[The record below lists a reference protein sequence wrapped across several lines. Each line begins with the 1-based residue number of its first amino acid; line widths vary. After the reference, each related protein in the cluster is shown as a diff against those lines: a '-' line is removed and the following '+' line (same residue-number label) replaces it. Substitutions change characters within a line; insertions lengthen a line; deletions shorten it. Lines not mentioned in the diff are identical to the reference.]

1 MRFILLTFALLA
13 SSSPLFASDLF
24 LGLTDDIDLFFILP
38 GLAVGFVLIFYG
50 KSQYL
55 KPPASRLGF
64 VSISPHQ
71 PQRFFPLSEDVESME
86 PVVAALAGEGTKVYS
101 NLTKITLT
109 HKASGTYLEEKNY
122 KISILLNRRRC
133 RRGYLNDGDVLDMG
147 ELTLMF
153 VSPNQHKER
162 EDQVPAS
169 DHLIPRVKR
178 AQGKPIKAYP
188 TLIPSD
194 SRKKTFFLTKNLTFI
209 GRSDTCDLV
218 SKAKSIS
225 RRHSSIE
232 KVAGRYKI
240 SDLQTIG
247 GTFVNG
253 RRVEQKF
260 LKDGDHITFESVKYT
275 FSLSGNAR

>member
-1 MRFILLTFALLA
+1 MKFFALTLAFLA
-13 SSSPLFASDLF
+13 SSPSLFARDLF
-24 LGLTDDIDLFFILP
+24 LGLTGDIDLFFILP
-38 GLAVGFVLIFYG
+38 GLAVGFVLIFYA

-64 VSISPHQ
+64 ISIT
-71 PQRFFPLSEDVESME
+71 PQRAQKFFPLTEDIENME
-86 PVVAALAGEGTKVYS
+86 PVVAALANEDTKVYS
-101 NLTKITLT
+101 NLGKITLT
-109 HKASGTYLEEKNY
+109 HKSTGTYLEEKNY

-153 VSPNQHKER
+153 VSPHQKKER
-162 EDQVPAS
+162 EEQVPVS
-169 DHLIPRVKR
+169 EHLIPRVKR
-178 AQGKPIKAYP
+178 AQGQPIKAYP

-194 SRKKTFFLTKNLTFI
+194 SRKKTFFLTKNLIFV

-232 KVAGRYKI
+232 KVSGRYKI
-240 SDLQTIG
+240 TDLQTIG

-275 FSLSGNAR
+275 FSLSGKAR